1 MVSVRVRRPARGA
14 LAALLVAA
22 PLAAMGADRSGSEVY
37 AAVCS
42 ECHATGKHGAPMF
55 GDAKAWKKLIRE
67 GQRTLVRAAIRGERK
82 MPPRGGEPG
91 LSNIEVERA
100 VVHMANAAGG
110 RFVEP
115 K

>member
-1 MVSVRVRRPARGA
+1 MVNRRPARASRLA
-14 LAALLVAA
+14 LAFALLA
-22 PLAAMGADRSGSEVY
+22 PLASVAQERSGEQVY
-37 AAVCS
+37 AAVCAA
-42 ECHATGKHGAPMF
+42 CHATGQHGAPLF
-55 GDAKAWKKLIRE
+55 GDAKAWRPLIRE
-67 GQRTLVRAAIRGERK
+67 GQRQLVRAAIRGERK

-91 LSNIEVERA
+91 LTDREVERA